1 MTKVDVILTGG
12 SVITMNG
19 DFTLFSPGAVAIR
32 DGVIEAVGPADEIAV
47 AYTAG
52 EGVDCSGCAVIPGL
66 VNAHTHAP
74 MTLLRGLADDL
85 RLDVWLMGYIMPVER
100 EFVRPDFCWLGTQL
114 ACAEMIRSG
123 TTCFADMYYYEEA
136 VADATAQAGLRAV
149 CAETMLK
156 FPTPDALSYDESLE
170 HTRDFILRWKG
181 HPLIM
186 PAVGPHTPY
195 TTTAELLRACAQL
208 ALEFDVPLHIHIA
221 ETAQEVED
229 HRAEYGMPM
238 VPWVKKQGV
247 FEAKVTTAHCV
258 HLDEEE
264 MHTLVHHGV
273 GVAHNPTSNLK
284 LASGFAPVVR
294 MLELGL
300 NVGIGTDG
308 PASNNDL
315 DMWEEMRLAALLAK
329 GVTSDPTALPA
340 RQALAMATIG
350 GARAL
355 HIDEFIGSLEPGKR
369 ADVAVVDL
377 CSVHNT
383 PKFTRSSEALYAQ
396 LVYTA
401 KGSDVRDVMCQGRWL
416 MRERRLLTL
425 DEQVLIAEAAGI
437 ARKVDTFLIQR
448 EESVLSKLLVIGQ
461 MAQEKTFEVQVKVLL
476 ADEAP
481 VESLLD
487 MPEVLIIKPSFRR
500 QYDTYFLFDDPYHS
514 RIRYRE
520 DELLDE
526 DDQVQDVVYRLT
538 LIGEAKEREY
548 DKSVLLSRSRFDAPA
563 TRSLRFYREYFGPMA
578 EVEVHKE
585 RRRYRIRYG
594 GTDFAINLDR
604 LMEPD
609 LPGVFLEIKSRTWS
623 RQDGERKAELIGEL
637 LELLQAQ
644 ERELVRQEYVELAVQ
659 AERLG
664 GGDG

>member
-1 MTKVDVILTGG
+1 MTEVDTILTGG
-12 SVITMNG
+12 SVATMND
-19 DFTLFSPGAVAIR
+19 DFALFTSGAVAVR
-32 DGVIEAVGPADEIAV
+32 DGIIEGVGPADQIAA
-47 AYTAG
+47 AYTAD
-52 EGVDCSGCAVIPGL
+52 EVVDCSGCAVIPGL
-66 VNAHTHAP
+66 INAHTHAP

-136 VADATAQAGLRAV
+136 VADAAAQAGMRAV
-149 CAETMLK
+149 CAETVLK
-156 FPTPDALSYDESLE
+156 FPTPDALSYDEGLE
-170 HTRDFILRWKG
+170 HARDFILRWKG
-181 HPLIM
+181 HPLIT

-195 TTTAELLRACAQL
+195 TTTAELLQACAQL

-221 ETAQEVED
+221 ETSQEVEE

-247 FEAKVTTAHCV
+247 FEAKVTAAHCV
-258 HLDEEE
+258 HLDEGE
-264 MHTLVHHGV
+264 MHTLLHYGV

-284 LASGFAPVVR
+284 LASGIAPVVR

-329 GVTSDPTALPA
+329 GATSDPTALPA

-355 HIDEFIGSLEPGKR
+355 HMDEFVGSLEPGKR
-369 ADVAVVDL
+369 ADVTVVDL
-377 CSVHNT
+377 CNIHST
-383 PKFTRSSEALYAQ
+383 PKFSRDREALYAQ
-396 LVYTA
+396 LVYAT
-401 KGSDVRDVMCQGRWL
+401 KGSDVRDVMCQGQWL

-425 DEQVLIAEAAGI
+425 DEQALRAEAAGI
-437 ARKVDTFLIQR
+437 ARKIDTFLIQR
-448 EESVLSKLLVIGQ
+448 EESVLSKLLVIGRV
-461 MAQEKTFEVQVKVLL
+461 AQEKTFEVQVKVLL
-476 ADEAP
+476 TDAAP

-487 MPEVLIIKPSFRR
+487 GPEIMVLKPSLRR

-526 DDQVQDVVYRLT
+526 DGQVQDVFYRLT
-538 LIGEAKEREY
+538 LTGEMKEREY
-548 DKSVLLSRSRFDAPA
+548 VRSVLLSRSRFDAPA
-563 TRSLRFYREYFGPMA
+563 TRSLRFYREYFQPVT

-585 RRRYRIRYG
+585 RRRYHVRYG
-594 GTDFAINLDR
+594 GTDFAVNLDR
-604 LMEPD
+604 LTKPE
-609 LPGVFLEIKSRTWS
+609 LPVVFLEIKSRTWS
-623 RQDGERKAELIGEL
+623 RQDAERKAELIGEL
-637 LELLQAQ
+637 LELLHVQ
-644 ERELVRQEYVELAVQ
+644 EPELVRREYVEVAIE

-664 GGDG
+664 AGK

>member
-1 MTKVDVILTGG
+1 MTKVDTILTGG
-12 SVITMNG
+12 SVATMND
-19 DFTLFSPGAVAIR
+19 DFALFIPGAVAIR
-32 DGVIEAVGPADEIAV
+32 DGIIEHVGPADQVAA
-47 AYTAG
+47 AYTSD
-52 EGVDCSGCAVIPGL
+52 EVVDCSGCAVIPGMI
-66 VNAHTHAP
+66 NAHTHAP

-85 RLDVWLMGYIMPVER
+85 RLDVWLMGYVMPVEQ
-100 EFVRPDFCWLGTQL
+100 EFVRPRFCWLGTQL

-123 TTCFADMYYYEEA
+123 TTCFADMYYYEET
-136 VADATAQAGLRAV
+136 VADAAAQAGIRAV
-149 CAETMLK
+149 CAETVLK
-156 FPTPDALSYDESLE
+156 FPTPDALSYDEGLE
-170 HTRDFILRWKG
+170 HARDFILRWKG
-181 HPLIM
+181 HPLIT
-186 PAVGPHTPY
+186 PAVGPHAPY
-195 TTTAELLRACAQL
+195 TTTAELLQSCAQL

-247 FEAKVTTAHCV
+247 FKAKVIAAHCV
-258 HLDEEE
+258 YLDEGE
-264 MHTLVHHGV
+264 MYTLLHHGV

-284 LASGFAPVVR
+284 LASGIAPVVR

-329 GVTSDPTALPA
+329 GATSDPTALPA

-355 HIDEFIGSLEPGKR
+355 HMDEFVGSLEPGKQ
-369 ADVAVVDL
+369 ADVTVVDL
-377 CSVHNT
+377 CNIHST
-383 PKFTRSSEALYAQ
+383 PKFSRDREALYAQ
-396 LVYTA
+396 LVYAT
-401 KGSDVRDVMCQGRWL
+401 KGSDVRDVMCHGQWL

-425 DEQVLIAEAAGI
+425 DAQALRAEAAGI
-437 ARKVDTFLIQR
+437 ARKIDAFLIQR
-448 EESVLSKLLVIGQ
+448 EESVLSKLLVIGRV
-461 MAQEKTFEVQVKVLL
+461 AQEKTFEVQVKVLL
-476 ADEAP
+476 TDAAT

-487 MPEVLIIKPSFRR
+487 GPEIMVLKPSLRR

-526 DDQVQDVVYRLT
+526 DGQVQDVFYRLT
-538 LIGEAKEREY
+538 LTGEMKEREY
-548 DKSVLLSRSRFDAPA
+548 VRSVLLSRSRFDAPA
-563 TRSLRFYREYFGPMA
+563 TRSLRFYREYFQPVT

-585 RRRYRIRYG
+585 RRRYHVRYG
-594 GTDFAINLDR
+594 GTDFAVNLDR
-604 LMEPD
+604 LTKPE
-609 LPGVFLEIKSRTWS
+609 LPVVFLEIKSRTWS
-623 RQDGERKAELIGEL
+623 RQDAERKAELIGEL
-637 LELLQAQ
+637 LELLHVQ
-644 ERELVRQEYVELAVQ
+644 EPELVRREYVEVAIE

-664 GGDG
+664 VGE

>member
-1 MTKVDVILTGG
+1 MTEVDTILTGG
-12 SVITMNG
+12 SVATMND
-19 DFTLFSPGAVAIR
+19 DFALFTSGAVAIR
-32 DGVIEAVGPADEIAV
+32 DGIIEGVGPADQIAA
-47 AYTAG
+47 AYTAD
-52 EGVDCSGCAVIPGL
+52 EVVDCSGCAVIPGL
-66 VNAHTHAP
+66 INAHTHAP

-136 VADATAQAGLRAV
+136 VADAAAQAGMRAV
-149 CAETMLK
+149 CAETVLK
-156 FPTPDALSYDESLE
+156 FPTPDALSYDEGLE
-170 HTRDFILRWKG
+170 HARDFILRWKG
-181 HPLIM
+181 HPLIT
-186 PAVGPHTPY
+186 PAVGPHAPY
-195 TTTAELLRACAQL
+195 TTTAELLQACAQL

-221 ETAQEVED
+221 ETAQEVEE

-247 FEAKVTTAHCV
+247 FKAKAIAAHCV
-258 HLDEEE
+258 YLDEGE
-264 MHTLVHHGV
+264 MHTLLHHGV
-273 GVAHNPTSNLK
+273 GVVHNPTSNLK
-284 LASGFAPVVR
+284 LANGIAPVVR

-329 GVTSDPTALPA
+329 GATSDPTALPA
-340 RQALAMATIG
+340 RQALAIATIG

-355 HIDEFIGSLEPGKR
+355 HMDESVGSLEPGKR
-369 ADVAVVDL
+369 ADVIVVDL
-377 CSVHNT
+377 CNIHNT
-383 PKFTRSSEALYAQ
+383 PKFSRDREALYAQ
-396 LVYTA
+396 LVYAT
-401 KGSDVRDVMCQGRWL
+401 KGSDVRDVMCHGQWL

-425 DEQVLIAEAAGI
+425 DEQALRAEAAGI
-437 ARKVDTFLIQR
+437 ARKIDTFLIQR
-448 EESVLSKLLVIGQ
+448 EESVLSKLLVIGRV
-461 MAQEKTFEVQVKVLL
+461 AQEKTFEVQVKVLL
-476 ADEAP
+476 TDAAP

-487 MPEVLIIKPSFRR
+487 GPEIMVLKPSLRR

-526 DDQVQDVVYRLT
+526 DGQVQDVFYRLT
-538 LIGEAKEREY
+538 LTGEMKEREY
-548 DKSVLLSRSRFDAPA
+548 VRSVLLSRSRFDAPA
-563 TRSLRFYREYFGPMA
+563 TRSLRFYREYFQPVA

-585 RRRYRIRYG
+585 RRRYHVRYG
-594 GTDFAINLDR
+594 GTDFAVNLDR
-604 LMEPD
+604 LTKPE
-609 LPGVFLEIKSRTWS
+609 LPVVFLEIKSRTWS
-623 RQDGERKAELIGEL
+623 RQDAERKAELIGEL
-637 LELLQAQ
+637 LELLHVQ
-644 ERELVRQEYVELAVQ
+644 EPELVRREYVEVAIE

-664 GGDG
+664 AGK